1 VNETRAEAARQIA
14 EARGAALKAQMMSD
28 VLAAPDL
35 IRFNLGGGSQAGRGS
50 AQVLLSR
57 SRGVVF
63 SGSGLTAVAPDS
75 TYQVWLWTAARPV
88 SVGTFVPDASG
99 RATLSLETVPAL
111 PRVLGAGVTIEKAP
125 GSDVPAGPAVLTRA
139 E

>member
-1 VNETRAEAARQIA
+1 
-14 EARGAALKAQMMSD
+14 
-28 VLAAPDL
+28 L
-35 IRFNLGGGSQAGRGS
+35 IRFNLGGGAQAARSS

-63 SGSGLTAVAPDS
+63 SGSGLGAPAPDF
-75 TYQVWLWTAARPV
+75 TYQLWLWTAARPV

-99 RATLSLETVPAL
+99 RATLSLETLPAL
-111 PRVLGAGVTIEKAP
+111 PRVLGAAVTLEKAP
-125 GSDVPAGPAVLTRA
+125 GGDAPAGPAVLTRA